1 VDTEFL
7 KDEQAGHCIS
17 IFEATTTS
25 PDGSE
30 VDSERRFGVCVLD
43 CSTSQFNLSYFVDD
57 VCRTRLE
64 TLMRQVCPKEIIFK
78 KVRSQDPIIFNANP
92 CNPAT
97 FQGTLSANTQ
107 RLLKSVLPAGC
118 LWTALRPVEGFKYD
132 ETIEEL
138 KTIYPPGPGEDVAM
152 DQDDPSYCILPE
164 SVPAPIREM
173 AEDKLAI
180 ESLGTMI
187 WYLRQLNIDKDIL
200 TMKNFNVYD
209 PMKRGMGLTLDG
221 QTLSHLEVRIC
232 LVLSFDLFNH
242 FFKKRRFCSTMKEQT
257 RDHYSNFL
265 GGASLLLGSGSS
277 ESGFVCPCARSRI
290 LTRGTPSFF
299 CHILCA

>member
-1 VDTEFL
+1 MC
-7 KDEQAGHCIS
+7 AGRGWKLWWGKFAQRKS
-17 IFEATTTS
+17 S
-25 PDGSE
+25 LRRY
-30 VDSERRFGVCVLD
+30 ERKIQLL
-43 CSTSQFNLSYFVDD
+43 STQIHL
-57 VCRTRLE
+57 
-64 TLMRQVCPKEIIFK
+64 TL
-78 KVRSQDPIIFNANP
+78 
-92 CNPAT
+92 AT

-221 QTLSHLEVRIC
+221 QTLSHLEVGIRLI
-232 LVLSFDLFNH
+232 LSF
-242 FFKKRRFCSTMKEQT
+242 
-257 RDHYSNFL
+257 
-265 GGASLLLGSGSS
+265 GLLTSI
-277 ESGFVCPCARSRI
+277 F
-290 LTRGTPSFF
+290 
-299 CHILCA
+299 

>member
-1 VDTEFL
+1 
-7 KDEQAGHCIS
+7 
-17 IFEATTTS
+17 
-25 PDGSE
+25 
-30 VDSERRFGVCVLD
+30 
-43 CSTSQFNLSYFVDD
+43 
-57 VCRTRLE
+57 
-64 TLMRQVCPKEIIFK
+64 
-78 KVRSQDPIIFNANP
+78 
-92 CNPAT
+92 
-97 FQGTLSANTQ
+97 
-107 RLLKSVLPAGC
+107 VLPAGC

-221 QTLSHLEVRIC
+221 QTLSHLEVKIP
-232 LVLSFDLFNH
+232 LILSFGLLTST
-242 FFKKRRFCSTMKEQT
+242 FF
-257 RDHYSNFL
+257 
-265 GGASLLLGSGSS
+265 
-277 ESGFVCPCARSRI
+277 I
-290 LTRGTPSFF
+290 
-299 CHILCA
+299 

>member
-1 VDTEFL
+1 
-7 KDEQAGHCIS
+7 
-17 IFEATTTS
+17 
-25 PDGSE
+25 
-30 VDSERRFGVCVLD
+30 
-43 CSTSQFNLSYFVDD
+43 
-57 VCRTRLE
+57 
-64 TLMRQVCPKEIIFK
+64 M
-78 KVRSQDPIIFNANP
+78 
-92 CNPAT
+92 
-97 FQGTLSANTQ
+97 
-107 RLLKSVLPAGC
+107 LPAGC

-138 KTIYPPGPGEDVAM
+138 KTIYPPGPGEDVEM

-221 QTLSHLEVRIC
+221 QTLSHLEVKMRLI
-232 LVLSFDLFNH
+232 LPFTLLTSTFIYIGSAQQWRN
-242 FFKKRRFCSTMKEQT
+242 RRGIVTQT
-257 RDHYSNFL
+257 SWAVHHTFWQAALQNLALYAL
-265 GGASLLLGSGSS
+265 
-277 ESGFVCPCARSRI
+277 ARGLRY
-290 LTRGTPSFF
+290 
-299 CHILCA
+299 

>member
-1 VDTEFL
+1 
-7 KDEQAGHCIS
+7 
-17 IFEATTTS
+17 
-25 PDGSE
+25 
-30 VDSERRFGVCVLD
+30 
-43 CSTSQFNLSYFVDD
+43 
-57 VCRTRLE
+57 
-64 TLMRQVCPKEIIFK
+64 M
-78 KVRSQDPIIFNANP
+78 
-92 CNPAT
+92 
-97 FQGTLSANTQ
+97 
-107 RLLKSVLPAGC
+107 LPAGC

-138 KTIYPPGPGEDVAM
+138 KTIYPPGPGEDVEM

-221 QTLSHLEVRIC
+221 QTLSHLEVKMRLI
-232 LVLSFDLFNH
+232 LPLYFTNIYIYIY
-242 FFKKRRFCSTMKEQT
+242 RFCSTMKEQT
-257 RDHYSNFL
+257 RDRYSNFL
-265 GGASLLLGSGSS
+265 GGASRLLASGSS
-277 ESGFVCPCARSRI
+277 ESGFVCPCARSPI

-299 CHILCA
+299 CHVLCAEQSFGRLDAVEDIISHPTFESTFTEVAKGIPDLERIVSRIHAKTCKVRDFLKVLKVEHTIR

>member
-1 VDTEFL
+1 
-7 KDEQAGHCIS
+7 
-17 IFEATTTS
+17 
-25 PDGSE
+25 
-30 VDSERRFGVCVLD
+30 
-43 CSTSQFNLSYFVDD
+43 
-57 VCRTRLE
+57 
-64 TLMRQVCPKEIIFK
+64 M
-78 KVRSQDPIIFNANP
+78 
-92 CNPAT
+92 
-97 FQGTLSANTQ
+97 
-107 RLLKSVLPAGC
+107 LPGGC

-138 KTIYPPGPGEDVAM
+138 KTIYPPGPGEDVGM

-221 QTLSHLEVRIC
+221 QTLSHLEVGIC
-232 LVLSFDLFNH
+232 LALSFDLLTFSFL
-242 FFKKRRFCSTMKEQT
+242 FFSLSKNVGSAQQRRN
-257 RDHYSNFL
+257 R
-265 GGASLLLGSGSS
+265 
-277 ESGFVCPCARSRI
+277 
-290 LTRGTPSFF
+290 
-299 CHILCA
+299 